1 MNIRTVWMSAAV
13 AALLAGPA
21 DAQLLGGRATGGL
34 GGSLSS
40 GLGNVGGTVG
50 GTLDGSLR
58 GSADAVSRTGEL
70 GSRAAGELEASTP
83 EPVVKDEKPAKSRR
97 ATRES
102 RRGAEQAAKPAAK
115 PEPEAKAGGMAD
127 AGGGLSA
134 LDGEPAPG
142 QAHAAVDA
150 NASIEK

>member
-1 MNIRTVWMSAAV
+1 MNIRNVWMSAAV

-21 DAQLLGGRATGGL
+21 DAQLLGGGATGGL
-34 GGSLSS
+34 GGSLSG

-58 GSADAVSRTGEL
+58 GSTDAVGGTREL
-70 GSRAAGELEASTP
+70 GSRAAGELEASTS
-83 EPVVKDEKPAKSRR
+83 EPVVTNEKPAKSRR
-97 ATRES
+97 AKRDS

-115 PEPEAKAGGMAD
+115 PEPKAKAGGEAN
-127 AGGGLSA
+127 AGGGLSSLA
-134 LDGEPAPG
+134 DDAASG